1 MRLLKDRIWK
11 RPPMR
16 LLKVL
21 ASLALVA
28 FLAAAGLG
36 LPVPARAAP
45 QPFGEQIEVN
55 VVTIEVY
62 VTDRDGRPVTGL
74 QRKDFTLLEDGKP
87 MDIVNF
93 DAIAGNPAAGA
104 APAAPASQPAAGTGA
119 AAAPPSADGQHLAIF
134 IDNTFLRP
142 AHRNRAVGQIRDFLA
157 QGLAPADKVMVVTQ
171 DPGLHVR
178 LPFTTDRAALDAALA
193 GIESLAA
200 PGAQLETERRRA
212 VDLILT
218 LSEANSKGPAEPNAC
233 PVDIAVPVT
242 TYAEAMRQ
250 EVLRSIKTMT
260 VLVNSLAGMPGR
272 KALLHVSDGLPLNPG
287 EDLFEVLRT
296 LCGSGGATAG
306 LAGVSDTDGEGARGS
321 SYQGSQAALDALQYA
336 TTNEFTNLA
345 GHANAQRVTFYTL
358 QASGVSGAASADA
371 EIGPRERVLQLPSVT
386 MIQDANLR
394 NSLTLL
400 ASETGGRAIF
410 DANDLRPD
418 LARIQQDFGSYY
430 SLGYSPPHLGDGRQ
444 YRIEVRVKQP
454 GVRVRHRLNYRDKP
468 LVERAVD
475 RTLTALLYGREDNP
489 LQIGLELG
497 DATPGA
503 GSDFTVPVRLR
514 IPLFKVAFQ
523 DQGTEIVARLRLF
536 VATGGTSGKDS
547 RIRQVEIPIRVPREQ
562 TLIAMGKYYQYEV
575 TMTLSAGE
583 QKVAVT
589 VRDEGSAL
597 TSYLVRTVQVW
608 DKAAR

>member
-1 MRLLKDRIWK
+1 MRLLKL
-11 RPPMR
+11 P
-16 LLKVL
+16 
-21 ASLALVA
+21 ASPAFVV
-28 FLAAAGLG
+28 FLAAAALG
-36 LPVPARAAP
+36 LLLPAEAAP

-55 VVTIEVY
+55 VVNIEVY

-87 MDIVNF
+87 MEIVNF
-93 DAIAGNPAAGA
+93 DAVAGNPAPAAAGA
-104 APAAPASQPAAGTGA
+104 APAAPAPRATSPDAAP
-119 AAAPPSADGQHLAIF
+119 APPSADGQHLAIF

-142 AHRNRAVGQIRDFLA
+142 AHRNRALGQIREFLA

-200 PGAQLETERRRA
+200 PGAQLENERRRA
-212 VDLILT
+212 LDLLLT
-218 LSEANSKGPAEPNAC
+218 IREANSRGPQGAGDPCAVE
-233 PVDIAVPVT
+233 IAVPVT
-242 TYAEAMRQ
+242 TYAEATRQ

-260 VLVNSLAGMPGR
+260 VLVNSLAGIPGR

-287 EDLFEVLRT
+287 EEMFEVLRA

-306 LAGVSDTDGEGARGS
+306 LPDAYDADAEGVTGS
-321 SYQGSQAALDALQYA
+321 YKGSQAGLDALKYA
-336 TTNEFTNLA
+336 TASEFTTLA
-345 GHANAQRVTFYTL
+345 AHANAQRVTFYTL
-358 QASGVSGAASADA
+358 QASGLSGTASADA
-371 EIGPRERVLQLPSVT
+371 GLDPRERVLQLPSVA
-386 MIQDANLR
+386 MIQNANLR
-394 NSLTLL
+394 DSLSLL

-430 SLGYSPPHLGDGRQ
+430 SLGYSPPHMGDGQ
-444 YRIEVRVKQP
+444 QHRIEVRVKQP
-454 GVRVRHRLNYRDKP
+454 GVKVRHRLTYRDKP
-468 LVERAVD
+468 LVERTVD
-475 RTLTALLYGREDNP
+475 RTMTALLYGREDNP
-489 LQIGLELG
+489 LEIGVELG

-503 GSDFTVPVRLR
+503 NGNYTLPVRLR

-523 DQGTEIVARLRLF
+523 DRQTEIVARLRLF
-536 VATGGTSGKDS
+536 VATTGGISGEAS
-547 RIRQVEIPIRVPREQ
+547 RIRQVEVPIRVPREK
-562 TLIAMGKYYQYEV
+562 TLVAMGKYYQYEV
-575 TMTLSAGE
+575 TMTLPAGE

-597 TSYLVRTVQVW
+597 TSYLVRTVQVGGQ
-608 DKAAR
+608 AAK